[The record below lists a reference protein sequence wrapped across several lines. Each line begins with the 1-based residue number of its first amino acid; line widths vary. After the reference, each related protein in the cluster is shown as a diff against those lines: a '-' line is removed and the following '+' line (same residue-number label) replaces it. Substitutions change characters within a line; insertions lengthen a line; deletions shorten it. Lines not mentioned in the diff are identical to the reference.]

1 MSLRWSRLVALPLV
15 YARSWR
21 SGPLRKRRMDSATTA
36 HCPRGHR
43 LGAGHALVG
52 HQPCSCAGGHTSW
65 TWLECGATVYAPPIS
80 GECLVLHGAAACGRG
95 ISSPKA

>member
-21 SGPLRKRRMDSATTA
+21 SGPLHKRRMDSATTA
-36 HCPRGHR
+36 ALPARPPAR
-43 LGAGHALVG
+43 RGHALVS

-65 TWLECGATVYAPPIS
+65 TCLECVATVYAPPIS
-80 GECLVLHGAAACGRG
+80 GECLVLHGAAVVR
-95 ISSPKA
+95 